1 MEYELLSDKDKIDI
15 LNERMLNLEKH
26 IFHNEV
32 LLTEHESIGL
42 FDEEGLTSLNMQI
55 ATYTA
60 QIAVIEEIKST
71 IQANQTI

>member
-1 MEYELLSDKDKIDI
+1 MEYELLSDTDKIDI

-42 FDEEGLTSLNMQI
+42 FDQEGLESLNMQI

-60 QIAVIEEIKST
+60 QILVLEELKKD
-71 IQANQTI
+71 IQAQ